1 MRAVVGVCVG
11 AQLLRQEERMGED
24 LVGSVG
30 GGGFVVGHV
39 PTYPIVSVVRWN
51 LVCTDTD

>member
-24 LVGSVG
+24 VVGLVG
-30 GGGFVVGHV
+30 GGGFVVGNV
-39 PTYPIVSVVRWN
+39 PTYPVVSGVV
-51 LVCTDTD
+51 